1 MIQTAEL
8 ETFAAAYRHGRRYL
22 AAACLAGLALVG
34 VSAPAASAE
43 TLRLMTQNMYQG
55 AKFDPVFKAKT
66 PEEFV
71 AAITEVYNNIL
82 ASNPAERAAAVA
94 NEIAAERPDIVGLQE
109 ASILCNGG
117 AIATN
122 VVSDQTQEL
131 LQRLADLGQE
141 YQVVA
146 VMPGTDA
153 QAPTTLGF
161 NARLTNRDV
170 LIARADLADRQIKL
184 TNVQVQQYLVNHGFS
199 TAVGVPI
206 IDTRGWA
213 SVDVEVGG
221 HTLRVATTHL
231 DSTLPVTVRQAQ
243 ATELL
248 ATAAATE
255 IPVVL
260 IGDFNANASNNADPT
275 FPTYQLLLSGGFADA
290 WTERHPNRNGF
301 TCCQSA
307 KLQNPRSRLSARID
321 LILHRGAVSVLRIR
335 RVGQTATD
343 RTPSGLWPSD
353 HAGVSATL
361 QLN

>member
-1 MIQTAEL
+1 MIRTA
-8 ETFAAAYRHGRRYL
+8 GL
-22 AAACLAGLALVG
+22 AAACRHGRQRLAAICVTALAFAG
-34 VSAPAASAE
+34 VWAPAASAE
-43 TLRLMTQNMYQG
+43 TLRVMTQNMYQG
-55 AKFDPVFKAKT
+55 AKFDPVFAATT
-66 PEEFV
+66 PEQFV
-71 AAITEVYNNIL
+71 AAITKIYNNIL

-94 NEIAAERPDIVGLQE
+94 AEIAAERPDIVGLQE
-109 ASILCNGG
+109 ASILRNGG

-122 VVSDQTQEL
+122 VVSDQTQAL

-146 VMPGTDA
+146 IVPGTDA

-161 NARLTNRDV
+161 NARLTGRDV
-170 LIARADLADRQIKL
+170 LIARADLAARDIKL
-184 TNVQVQQYLVNHGFS
+184 TNVQVQQYLVNHVFS

-221 HTLRVATTHL
+221 KVVRVATTHL
-231 DSTLPVTVRQAQ
+231 DSVPPVEIRQAQ

-248 ATAAATE
+248 ATAAGTE

-260 IGDFNANASNNADPT
+260 MGDFNANASNNADPS
-275 FPTYQLLLSGGFADA
+275 FPTYQLLLGGGFSDA
-290 WTERHPNRNGF
+290 WAERHPNADGF

-307 KLQNPRSRLSARID
+307 KLHNVRSRLSGRID
-321 LILHRGAVSVLRIR
+321 LILHRGAVSVLTIH
-335 RVGQTATD
+335 RVGQRRDD

-353 HAGVSATL
+353 HAGISAVL
-361 QLN
+361 ELN